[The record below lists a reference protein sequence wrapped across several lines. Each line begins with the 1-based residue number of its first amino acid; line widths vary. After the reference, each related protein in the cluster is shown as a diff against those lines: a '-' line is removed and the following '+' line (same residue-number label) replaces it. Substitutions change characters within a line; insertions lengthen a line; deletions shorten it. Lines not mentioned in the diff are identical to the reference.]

1 MRNFIPRGDLAL
13 PDFCG
18 LFKNSKFKMADCQ
31 EKHESKHVPYEEIF
45 ADINSENLPKLSK
58 EKLKSFCN
66 FLKLKVSGE
75 KKELVQR
82 LEPLGKCKQLF
93 DKKVARIQEDYKFS
107 TALDP
112 SSIPPPSARWKV
124 IGKNTDVAAP
134 IVTESTIKEYQKA
147 KYAGGKGQYRKAYR
161 LFSSRRI
168 MSVKATEASEHSGV
182 IYVKASIL
190 KSYTGSVSRPAT
202 ILFANNTPV
211 KAYCGCAVGKSGL
224 CCHVI
229 ALLIELN
236 YYRDNKKLYLN
247 MSCTEKLQKWHKKG
261 TSVTKR
267 TATQIKLKYLRNL
280 RGARRDIKKVRATK
294 KVLKPSDGTSDF
306 SDWYERDVLEME
318 GKVKAKLDTIK
329 PSVESHFFS
338 VLSQHKN
345 KSGLFLHLRYKAEF
359 EKKQA
364 GNEYNKDVLKPRFG
378 ESTEAVWRSKC
389 DAPESN
395 KVSTKVDQS
404 VTKQQPSLLLRS
416 NYVPVHQCTNDW
428 RALRVGIITA
438 SKVPALL
445 GFCEIKEFD
454 SAWFALRNNIDESI
468 LNPRRSKLPNF
479 IRGKQEESNALAKFS
494 EDSGFNI
501 SECGYFKHPRDK
513 RFGASPDGV
522 SSGELEFLVEIKTR
536 SLPNKSQL
544 AKLNQEET
552 EAKLKAAQT
561 PLTQVSIHYFPLLSL

>member
-1 MRNFIPRGDLAL
+1 M
-13 PDFCG
+13 
-18 LFKNSKFKMADCQ
+18 
-31 EKHESKHVPYEEIF
+31 
-45 ADINSENLPKLSK
+45 
-58 EKLKSFCN
+58 
-66 FLKLKVSGE
+66 
-75 KKELVQR
+75 
-82 LEPLGKCKQLF
+82 
-93 DKKVARIQEDYKFS
+93 
-107 TALDP
+107 
-112 SSIPPPSARWKV
+112 
-124 IGKNTDVAAP
+124 
-134 IVTESTIKEYQKA
+134 TESTIKEYQKA

-168 MSVKATEASEHSGV
+168 MSVTATEASEHFGV

-267 TATQIKLKYLRNL
+267 TATQIKLKYLR
-280 RGARRDIKKVRATK
+280 GARRDIKKVRATK

-359 EKKQA
+359 EKKHA
-364 GNEYNKDVLKPRFG
+364 GNEFNKDVLKPRFG
-378 ESTEAVWRSKC
+378 KSTEAVWRPKC

-395 KVSTKVDQS
+395 NVSTKADQS
-404 VTKQQPSLLLRS
+404 VTKQQPSLLPRS
-416 NYVPVHQCTNDW
+416 NYVPVHQCTTDW

-445 GFCEIKEFD
+445 GFCGIKEFD